1 MDKATG
7 NWVTP
12 KDAAIKEAFWP
23 EIQAALLGQK
33 DPQEALDDG
42 RGKVN
47 RVLRRAS

>member
-1 MDKATG
+1 MDKAVG

-33 DPQEALDDG
+33 DPKEALDTAEA
-42 RGKVN
+42 KVN
-47 RVLRRAS
+47 RVLRRR